1 MEENTNNT
9 QAATSSNGQTV
20 IINQQVR
27 KTNGIGIAGFILALI
42 SLLICWIPILSWV
55 LWVLGAIFSFVGLFK
70 TPRGAG
76 NRRNNNIRS
85 NFGHSDSVHSR
96 SNGPYKSLGL

>member
-70 TPRGAG
+70 TPRGLAIAG
-76 NRRNNNIRS
+76 TIISAVTLVILILCIAAVTALIN
-85 NFGHSDSVHSR
+85 
-96 SNGPYKSLGL
+96 L